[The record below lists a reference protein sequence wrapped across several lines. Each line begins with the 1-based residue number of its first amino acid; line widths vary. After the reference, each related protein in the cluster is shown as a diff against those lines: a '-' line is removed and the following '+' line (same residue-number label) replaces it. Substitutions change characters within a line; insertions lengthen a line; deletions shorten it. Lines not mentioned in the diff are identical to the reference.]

1 MLIFIGND
9 NPPRFSSDRL
19 RFYVPEN
26 SPIGSVVGELR
37 ATDAD
42 VGVNAKIEYTIVGG
56 PDMKWFAL
64 KNSQQLQLPI
74 LPSTSALSSSSHHSL
89 SSASFFLSTSNNNN
103 SNNNDRHLLQ
113 QSSSSSSV
121 ALLVTRTEMDFESD
135 KKVYNIIVRASSLPL
150 RNDVDVEIHVT
161 GKFNL

>member
-1 MLIFIGND
+1 MFTIAHHTGND
-9 NPPRFSSDRL
+9 NPPRFASDRL

-42 VGVNAKIEYTIVGG
+42 VGANARIEYTIVGG

-64 KNSQQLQLPI
+64 KSVSSASSP
-74 LPSTSALSSSSHHSL
+74 TSSSASSSSGEQLVNTNDLPNS
-89 SSASFFLSTSNNNN
+89 SSEQQSTASASTSIA
-103 SNNNDRHLLQ
+103 Q
-113 QSSSSSSV
+113 
-121 ALLVTRTEMDFESD
+121 LVTRTEMDFESD

-161 GKFNL
+161 GK